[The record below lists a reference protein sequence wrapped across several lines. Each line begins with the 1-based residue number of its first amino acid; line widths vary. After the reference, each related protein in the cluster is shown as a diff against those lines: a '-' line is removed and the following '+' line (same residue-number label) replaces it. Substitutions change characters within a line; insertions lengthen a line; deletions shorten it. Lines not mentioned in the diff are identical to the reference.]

1 MPALH
6 RFLIP
11 LALLLGLHGA
21 AQAAICRVAADG
33 SADADAAADGSSW
46 TPATT
51 LQAALGNANCDE
63 IWVQQGLYK
72 PTTDT
77 NRTVSFAINRPLKL
91 YGGFAGTETAL
102 AQRSGGSSSTT
113 LSGDIGT
120 AGDSSDNSYHVLVIG
135 GTGATGNGSYTSA
148 DTVVDGFTVTAGQA
162 DGGSFP
168 HYYGGGL
175 YCNGSGAGKVCSPL
189 LAGLVFQGNAAAYGG
204 AIYNSGN
211 SGGSSSP
218 AITNTTFSGNS
229 ATYGYGG
236 AIYNEGYA
244 GNSSPA
250 ITNATFGGNSAA
262 GYGGA
267 IFNNGNFGGNSSPAI
282 TNTTFSGNSAA
293 FGGAIYNYGG
303 SGSSSPAITNATFS
317 GNSAAGGGAIYNYG
331 SSGSSSPAITNA
343 TFSGNSATGYGGAIY
358 SYGFGSTS
366 RPSVTRSV
374 FWGNTAGSGPQAWTS
389 SNAQITF
396 NNSLIQGGCAS
407 SGDGGGGGACPGPDP
422 LLTADPLLGPLQNNG
437 GPTPTMLPAA
447 NSPVIDAGGACTG
460 SDQRGVARPQGG
472 ACDLGAVER
481 IAQADHA
488 LSVAASGPGR
498 VSAAALPA
506 PISGSIAQC
515 RAASGSCSA
524 SYTAIE
530 TTPQVSVTLTAT
542 PDAGQVFAGWGGA
555 CIGSGTAST
564 CTVAMDQ
571 ARSVSAAFMF
581 ADQVLSATVTGPG
594 TVEASPAPAG
604 GGGLSACRAGSGTCS
619 ATYTGQSVATSVTLT
634 ATPDAGQ
641 VFTGWGGDCI
651 GTGTCTVAMDQARSV
666 SAAFALLSYTG
677 TAPGG
682 TGSTTAVLDS
692 DGAGCVLDPAAA
704 SFTAPANPPA
714 GVTFPQGVFAFRATG
729 CTSSVAAPAV
739 LTVTLTYPQALPPGA
754 QYWKFGPSAANPV
767 PHWFV
772 LAGATLNGNT
782 VSFQLTDNGD
792 GDSDPALGSITDPG
806 GPGVLA
812 VAAGGVTAIPV
823 DAPWMLGLLTLL
835 LGGAAWRAKRVGYR
849 QGQGHSFIDG

>member
-11 LALLLGLHGA
+11 LALLLGLHGV

-51 LQAALGNANCDE
+51 LQGALGNANCDE

-72 PTTDT
+72 PTTDDD
-77 NRTVSFAINRPLKL
+77 RTVSFAINRPLKL

-148 DTVVDGFTVTAGQA
+148 DTVVDGFTVTAGRA
-162 DGGSFP
+162 NEDSSP
-168 HYYGGGL
+168 HFYGGGL
-175 YCNGSGAGKVCSPL
+175 YCNGRGAGKVCSPL
-189 LAGLVFQGNAAAYGG
+189 LAGLVFQGNAATVGG
-204 AIYNSGN
+204 AILND
-211 SGGSSSP
+211 GSS
-218 AITNTTFSGNS
+218 G
-229 ATYGYGG
+229 
-236 AIYNEGYA
+236 

-250 ITNATFGGNSAA
+250 ITNATFSGNSAA
-262 GYGGA
+262 VSGGA
-267 IFNNGNFGGNSSPAI
+267 IYNFGYSGGNSSPAI
-282 TNTTFSGNSAA
+282 TNTTFSGNSATNS
-293 FGGAIYNYGG
+293 GGAIYNFGY
-303 SGSSSPAITNATFS
+303 SGSSSPAITNTTFS
-317 GNSAAGGGAIYNYG
+317 GNSAAGNGGAIYNYG
-331 SSGSSSPAITNA
+331 DSGNSSPAITNT
-343 TFSGNSATGYGGAIY
+343 TFSGNLASTGGAIY
-358 SYGFGSTS
+358 TFGLGSTS

-374 FWGNTAGSGPQAWTS
+374 FWGNTADSNGAQAWTVG
-389 SNAQITF
+389 NAQITF

-407 SGDGGGGGACPGPDP
+407 GGSSGGGGTCSDP
-422 LLTADPLLGPLQNNG
+422 PLTADPLLGSLQNNG

-460 SDQRGVARPQGG
+460 SDQRGVARPQGS

-530 TTPQVSVTLTAT
+530 TTPQV
-542 PDAGQVFAGWGGA
+542 
-555 CIGSGTAST
+555 
-564 CTVAMDQ
+564 
-571 ARSVSAAFMF
+571 
-581 ADQVLSATVTGPG
+581 
-594 TVEASPAPAG
+594 
-604 GGGLSACRAGSGTCS
+604 
-619 ATYTGQSVATSVTLT
+619 SVTLT

-823 DAPWMLGLLTLL
+823 DAPWMLALLTLL

-849 QGQGHSFIDG
+849 QGQGHSFIDS